1 MSDLADLGY
10 SDLGYSGPV
19 AVAAG
24 CGGTGRELAAYVDL
38 ASLGAF
44 VTRSITVQA
53 RQAPVSLGAQ
63 APVVESPSGLV
74 FGLGCPNPGIDAFLA
89 LELPWLIQ
97 SGARVHVSLVGR
109 SLGEYSEL
117 ARRVGRTPGVAGVE
131 VNLSDPDMTGHGL
144 FDVREP
150 FHAASAVAAVVRDLP
165 RGVPVLAKLRTDVLR
180 VTEVARAALEAGASG
195 VVLGRALPAAL
206 PDGRGAGL
214 SGPAIFPLMLRC
226 LADAAVALPEAL
238 LVACGGLGT
247 PADVRMALDAGAAA
261 VQIGTAVLHD
271 PTTPARLTRELIPG
285 GPA

>member
-1 MSDLADLGY
+1 MSDLADMVY
-10 SDLGYSGPV
+10 ADLGYSGPV

-117 ARRVGRTPGVAGVE
+117 ARRVGRTPGGAGVE

-180 VTEVARAALEAGASG
+180 VTEVARAALVAGASG
-195 VVLGRALPAAL
+195 VVLGSALPAAL

-226 LADAAVALPEAL
+226 LADAALALPEAL

-261 VQIGTAVLHD
+261 VQIGTAVRHD

>member
-1 MSDLADLGY
+1 MELTDLGY
-10 SDLGYSGPV
+10 AGPV

-24 CGGTGRELAAYVDL
+24 CGGTGRELAAYLDL
-38 ASLGAF
+38 AALGAF

-53 RQAPVSLGAQ
+53 RQAPVSLGRQ
-63 APVVESPSGLV
+63 PPVAETPSGLV
-74 FGLGCPNPGIDAFLA
+74 AGLGCPNPGIDSFLA

-97 SGARVHVSLVGR
+97 SGVRVHVSVVGR

-131 VNLSDPDMTGHGL
+131 VNLSDPDMTGQGL

-165 RGVPVLAKLRTDVLR
+165 RGLPVLAKLRSDVLR
-180 VTEVARAALEAGASG
+180 VAEVARAVLEAGASG
-195 VVLGRALPAAL
+195 VVLGNALPAAL

-214 SGPAIFPLMLRC
+214 SGPAVMPLMLRC
-226 LADAAVALPEAL
+226 LADTASALPDAPI
-238 LVACGGLGT
+238 VACGGLRT
-247 PADVRMALDAGAAA
+247 SADVRTAFDAGAVA

-271 PTTPARLTRELIPG
+271 PTAPATLTRELTESIPG